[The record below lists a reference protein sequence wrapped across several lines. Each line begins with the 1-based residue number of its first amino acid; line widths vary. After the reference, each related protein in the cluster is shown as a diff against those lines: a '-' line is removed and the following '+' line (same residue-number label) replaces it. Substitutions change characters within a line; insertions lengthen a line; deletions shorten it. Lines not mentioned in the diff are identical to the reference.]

1 MTGAGALR
9 EDGCVP
15 HLLRIDA
22 SIGPDSRT
30 RAIADAYE
38 EAWRARGDDWTVQV
52 RDVVAEPLP
61 HLTSPALHWPE
72 RLRGGLEAPAEHEA
86 LQQRVLAEID
96 AADVLLVGVPM
107 LNFSMPS
114 QLKAWLDLVH
124 VPGLTAPFDG
134 DEQPFAGTTAVLVTA
149 RGGVYDDESLALLD
163 HAIPPVRIVLE
174 RGLGMRVST
183 IATSRTIAAMRP
195 ELDVALAKVELDAAL
210 AAAREHAA
218 AFTP

>member
-1 MTGAGALR
+1 M
-9 EDGCVP
+9 P

-22 SIGPDSRT
+22 SISPESRT

-52 RDVVAEPLP
+52 RDVVSDPLP

-86 LQQRVLAEID
+86 LQRRVLAEIE

-107 LNFSMPS
+107 VNFSLPS

-134 DEQPFAGTTAVLVTA
+134 NPQPFAGTAAVLVTA
-149 RGGVYDDESLALLD
+149 RGAAYDEASLALLD

-174 RGLGMRVST
+174 RGLGMHVST
-183 IATSRTIAAMRP
+183 IATNRTIAGMKP
-195 ELDVALAKVELDAAL
+195 ELDVALAQAELDAAI
-210 AAAREHAA
+210 AAARELASTV
-218 AFTP
+218 TP